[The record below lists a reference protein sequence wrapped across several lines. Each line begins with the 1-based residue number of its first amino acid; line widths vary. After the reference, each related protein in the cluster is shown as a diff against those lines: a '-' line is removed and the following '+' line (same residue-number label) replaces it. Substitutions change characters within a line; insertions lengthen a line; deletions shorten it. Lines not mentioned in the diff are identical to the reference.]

1 MGLTFIDIFSGVG
14 GFRLGM
20 ELAGHKCLG
29 HCEWDKYAN
38 MSYKEMHQ
46 PKESEW
52 FGEDIRKVRAE
63 DIPKADVWCFGFP
76 CQDISISGTKSGF
89 KGNRSSLFFRV
100 TELIRDT
107 KEENRPK
114 YLFIENV
121 KNLFSVNGGFDFLR
135 LQIELAEIGYEFEW
149 QLLNSKDFGV
159 PQNRER
165 IFIIGHLRGRSGSK
179 VFPISRSGRAVKVS
193 EAACGDYRYDRGLRV
208 RESGLSPCLCAK
220 NSGMSSKNDL
230 SSSIFVVGNTNP
242 SGNGSNGRVIDS
254 IGLSSTLTV
263 NKGSGMKILVREAT
277 KKGYAVAEHGDSIN
291 LAYINNDNRRA
302 RVGQARVNTLT
313 TSCNYG
319 VLLSGKIRRL
329 TPRECWRLQG
339 WPDEYFDRA
348 TKVCSNSQLYKQA
361 GNGVTVPVIYE
372 IAKKLI

>member
-1 MGLTFIDIFSGVG
+1 M
-14 GFRLGM
+14 
-20 ELAGHKCLG
+20 
-29 HCEWDKYAN
+29 
-38 MSYKEMHQ
+38 
-46 PKESEW
+46 
-52 FGEDIRKVRAE
+52 
-63 DIPKADVWCFGFP
+63 
-76 CQDISISGTKSGF
+76 
-89 KGNRSSLFFRV
+89 
-100 TELIRDT
+100 
-107 KEENRPK
+107 
-114 YLFIENV
+114 
-121 KNLFSVNGGFDFLR
+121 
-135 LQIELAEIGYEFEW
+135 
-149 QLLNSKDFGV
+149 

-179 VFPISRSGRAVKVS
+179 VFLISRSGRAIKVS
-193 EAACGDYRYDRGLRV
+193 EAACGDYRYDKGLRI
-208 RESGLSPCLCAK
+208 RESGLSLCLCAK

-242 SGNGSNGRVIDS
+242 SGNRSSGRVIDS

-263 NKGSGMKILVREAT
+263 NKGSGMNILVREAT
-277 KKGYAVAEHGDSIN
+277 KKGYVVAEHGDSIN
-291 LAYINNDNRRA
+291 LAYINNDNIR
-302 RVGQARVNTLT
+302 ARVNTLT

-348 TKVCSNSQLYKQA
+348 AKVCSNSQLYKQA